1 MPAGRPRMY
10 SGPLQPGKRSA
21 AVPRTGNSAVR
32 RAYKKFVSV
41 PKSKTG
47 VNKNAIVTLSRQVRS
62 LQLSQHGRIQSKIQV
77 FQKPTQARDDWH
89 TINLWKGDPMAFAL
103 NDFTQQA
110 SVYQVHG
117 PKSTDTTTDNI
128 YNHKTWEQ
136 FDGLGEQGNINE
148 RGGPDKAMSY
158 WKTSQDNLAS
168 TENYLPI
175 SSTIHFEFNRSML
188 PASEIECV
196 RIDIVRAKNI
206 VPMNKFNMLQLPT
219 GLMGMRNLAGKEML
233 QRNRINRKY
242 FDVVKTKYLYFKPR
256 VTEHNSD
263 DVTIRKQWKWTQNFP
278 KKPIILDLNANRA
291 EDVHGQGVTT
301 TTTNADGTTT
311 TTTSYTGVAD
321 VQGEKASFAD
331 VMQPSKIY
339 WAVISFSNPS
349 ETDSKWN
356 MTMMR
361 TNKWRDN
368 DGTD

>member
-1 MPAGRPRMY
+1 MW
-10 SGPLQPGKRSA
+10 
-21 AVPRTGNSAVR
+21 
-32 RAYKKFVSV
+32 
-41 PKSKTG
+41 
-47 VNKNAIVTLSRQVRS
+47 
-62 LQLSQHGRIQSKIQV
+62 
-77 FQKPTQARDDWH
+77 QKPTGARDNWH
-89 TINLWKGDPMAFAL
+89 TINLWKGGPMAFAL
-103 NDFTQQA
+103 NDFTQNAQ
-110 SVYQVHG
+110 VYQVHM

-128 YNHKTWEQ
+128 YNYANWLP
-136 FDGLGEQGNINE
+136 FDGLGNQGNINE
-148 RGGPDKAMSY
+148 RGGADKAHSY

-188 PASEIECV
+188 PAQEVECV
-196 RIDIVRAKNI
+196 RIDIVRPRNT

-219 GLMGMRNLAGKEML
+219 GLLGMRNLAGKEML

-278 KKPIILDLNANRA
+278 KKPIVLDLNANRA
-291 EDVHGQGVTT
+291 EDVHGQGTT
-301 TTTNADGTTT
+301 TTVTNQDGTTT

-321 VQGEKASFAD
+321 VQGDKASFAD

-339 WAVISFSNPS
+339 WAVLSFSNPS
-349 ETDSKWN
+349 ETDNKWN
-356 MTMMR
+356 MSMMR